1 MLNDGN
7 ISVSS
12 TWAFSGTFSGWT
24 NFGRMKSTTSDFFFN
39 RPRLQVPRL
48 LRSDGLGGG
57 KNFRAAISFFLSL
70 KKFDWAFRR
79 RWGRRRWWRILCPRG
94 SVRRRRRQ
102 RRRCGRFGS
111 VAWLTAGA
119 GGRRPR
125 LFKTTSKRS
134 IYIPTVLLRLLPHCP
149 PPICSLFFFFQ
160 RENRRRH
167 LLKLSDIV
175 SLTAIPAGLALTN
188 RLRFASNRLCFV
200 SCHIV
205 ADEKKRPLSEW
216 RRNVSTFL
224 FLIRVIH
231 IPSTFLRSASSAFRV
246 LLLICGQHNSADYGK
261 SAQLDLAVNLMRSEY
276 SWIVPTWQTV
286 NLTLKSFFFPQT
298 LSSFVNGIR
307 QNLSKSNSKRCT
319 FLDFRLLSTS
329 IYWG

>member
-1 MLNDGN
+1 MVTYPL
-7 ISVSS
+7 SARQRPTAAAS
-12 TWAFSGTFSGWT
+12 TKT
-24 NFGRMKSTTSDFFFN
+24 
-39 RPRLQVPRL
+39 
-48 LRSDGLGGG
+48 LRSVRLG
-57 KNFRAAISFFLSL
+57 RVTH
-70 KKFDWAFRR
+70 RR
-79 RWGRRRWWRILCPRG
+79 
-94 SVRRRRRQ
+94 S
-102 RRRCGRFGS
+102 
-111 VAWLTAGA
+111 
-119 GGRRPR
+119 RRP
-125 LFKTTSKRS
+125 
-134 IYIPTVLLRLLPHCP
+134 PTAPLQNNFQALHLHPDGSSSSPSSL
-149 PPICSLFFFFQ
+149 SSSDLFFVLFFQ

-175 SLTAIPAGLALTN
+175 SLTAIPADLALTN

-231 IPSTFLRSASSAFRV
+231 IPSTFLRSSSSAFRV